1 MNRSS
6 ALAMSSPETVG
17 ACVTTPDDDHVLALG
32 SDEFSVRDSVAFVAL
47 VLQGQV
53 VHREV
58 DALEVAPRN
67 LEIPGGRR
75 AARQHQ
81 RMKFPAKIV
90 HRDIDADVTT
100 RPEHDAFIPHDVD
113 ATVEKPLLHLELGNA
128 ISE

>member
-1 MNRSS
+1 MNRAS

-17 ACVTTPDDDHVLALG
+17 ARVTTADDDHVLVLG
-32 SDEFSVRDSVAFVAL
+32 RDEFSVRNSVAFVPL

-53 VHREV
+53 VHREM

-67 LEIPGGRR
+67 LEIPGSRR

-90 HRDIDADVTT
+90 HRDIDTDITT
-100 RPEHDAFIPHDVD
+100 RPEYDTFIPHDVD
-113 ATVEKPLLHLELGNA
+113 ATVEKPLLH
-128 ISE
+128 